1 MKERHAIP
9 DSTPSVGDDRI
20 GALRARMLRE
30 ALAFSTALLAV
41 CLVAALV
48 GRLPPALVGAECL
61 GLALVPLIHRWTAR
75 GRIGWAAAAFLM
87 VAFAVTTA
95 SIASLGTIRV
105 PAAGLYLAMVM
116 ATGLLLEERVM
127 WGMIALSSLTL
138 AGLIAAENRGLLPRP
153 DYVVGFPQWLVS
165 TAILTCVGAWTI
177 TALRGLQRMQELV
190 VSETLGR
197 QESQSE
203 LRASLARYRRI
214 ESATSDGYW
223 ERDLVSGEAY
233 HSPRELEILGYG
245 PADMPASYQA
255 FVELIHPEDRVRF
268 GLSTEPTHRGEGA
281 FSLELRV
288 RRRTGEYLWVQSRG
302 QMEVDAGG
310 KPVRISGAIT
320 DISQRKHELEELRES
335 KAYNSALIQ
344 AIPDL
349 IFIIARDGEY
359 LSAHASDPTQ
369 FFVQPENFLHRRV
382 GEVLPRPLAGQFM
395 RIIEAVLDTRT
406 AQELGY
412 SLEIGGR
419 MLQFEARFIP
429 HSPGTVLCLVRNVTE
444 RRRIEEALRASESLF
459 RTAFNDS
466 PLLMTIVDHAT
477 GRYLQVN
484 DSFCQVSGFSRE
496 ELIGRT
502 SVEIGWIE
510 SEVSART
517 LRELGESLFTQ
528 GLEMDFRRKSGKTVH
543 CRLWADLIPTAQGL
557 RLFAM
562 AEDLTERK
570 RAEEA
575 LINSEERFRAI
586 AHLSPDIITI
596 FDRDGRI
603 RFNSP
608 AAAKI
613 HGYQA
618 AELVGKPTFELVH
631 PEDRPAVTGAF
642 SRLLQAPSE
651 TGQVQYRYRNADDS
665 YRWMEAFARNLLDSP
680 HINGILA
687 ISRDITDR
695 KRTEE
700 EMRRLAREQAIILET
715 ANIGISLTRDRR
727 QVWLNDK
734 AAEIF
739 GYPKERVEGQST
751 RALYPSQEAY
761 EKLGREAYPA
771 LAAGRLY
778 ETVQELVRGDGAQ
791 IWVRYNG
798 KAIDPADMSQG
809 TLWLLEDITRHL
821 ESERT
826 MRDSNEKF
834 NQLAAN
840 ISAVF
845 WITSPDFKVMH
856 FVSPAYEQ
864 IWGRTTSSLYAR
876 PQEWEEAVLPEDRDR
891 LMDELARLSAG
902 QPVACMEYRIRRP
915 DGEIRWIQDRAFP
928 VCDAAGQLKRMTG
941 IANDVTEQ
949 VNQREKLQELLAQNQ
964 RDVQSKGELLREVNH
979 RVTNNLSSIQGLIV
993 HEYHALKSAD
1003 QPTVPQVLDRLTRRI
1018 DGMLTAHRLLSS
1030 SQWAPVRVDKLAELV
1045 IQAALSADPD
1055 SRSAQVAIKPSDLEI
1070 SPRQAGNFALVLN
1083 ELTTNSIKHAKTPG
1097 KPLSLSL
1104 ESSAEGG
1111 FIAICYRDNGPGLP
1125 NEIVVGQQG
1134 HVGLKL
1140 IRQLVTSSLRGELTL
1155 DNEAGAVVRMRL
1167 PREELHRT

>member
-1 MKERHAIP
+1 MT
-9 DSTPSVGDDRI
+9 DTPTSLGDDRI

-30 ALAFSTALLAV
+30 ALVFSSALLAV
-41 CLVAALV
+41 CLVAALI
-48 GRLPPALVGAECL
+48 GRMPPAVVGFECL
-61 GLALVPLIHRWTAR
+61 GLALVALIHRCAAR
-75 GRIGWAAAAFLM
+75 GRTGWAAAAFLAL
-87 VAFAVTTA
+87 AFAVTTA

-116 ATGLLLEERVM
+116 AAGLLLEVRVM
-127 WGMIALSSLTL
+127 WGMIALSSLTV
-138 AGLIAAENRGLLPRP
+138 AGLIVAENKGLLPRP
-153 DYVVGFPQWLVS
+153 DYAVSFTQWLVS
-165 TAILTCVGAWTI
+165 TAIFTCVGAWTV

-190 VSETLGR
+190 ASETAGR
-197 QESQSE
+197 RESESE

-255 FVELIHPEDRVRF
+255 FVELIHPEDRDRL
-268 GLSTEPTHRGEGA
+268 GLSMEPINRGEEA

-288 RRRTGEYLWVQSRG
+288 RRRTGEFIWVQSRG
-302 QMEVDAGG
+302 QMEVDDAG

-320 DISQRKHELEELRES
+320 DISQRKRELEELRES

-349 IFIIARDGEY
+349 IFIIRRDGEF
-359 LSAHASDPTQ
+359 LSAHASDPTM
-369 FFVQPENFLHRRV
+369 FYVQPENFLHRRV
-382 GEVLPRPLAGQFM
+382 GEVLPRSLSGQFM
-395 RIIEAVLDTRT
+395 RIIEAVLDTRA

-429 HSPGTVLCLVRNVTE
+429 HSPETVLCLVRDMTE

-502 SVEIGWIE
+502 SVEIGWVE
-510 SEVSART
+510 SDVRAKT
-517 LRELGESLFTQ
+517 LRELNESLFTQ

-570 RAEEA
+570 QAEAA
-575 LINSEERFRAI
+575 LVESEERFRAI

-596 FDRDGRI
+596 FDRYGRI

-608 AAAKI
+608 AAAKV
-613 HGYQA
+613 HGYQS
-618 AELVGKPTFELVH
+618 AELEGKPIFDLIH
-631 PEDRPAVTGAF
+631 PDDRPSVVDAF
-642 SRLLQAPSE
+642 SRLLQARSE
-651 TGQVQYRYRNADDS
+651 SSRFQYRYRNADGS
-665 YRWMEAFARNLLDSP
+665 YRWMEAYSRNLLENP
-680 HINGILA
+680 HINGILS
-687 ISRDITDR
+687 IVRDVTER
-695 KRTEE
+695 KWTELE
-700 EMRRLAREQAIILET
+700 ARRLAREQKIILDH
-715 ANIGISLTRDRR
+715 ANIGISLVRDRR

-734 AAEIF
+734 AAEML
-739 GYPKERVEGQST
+739 GYPKEGLVGEST
-751 RALYPSQEAY
+751 RRLYPSEEAY
-761 EKLGREAYPA
+761 KKLDREAYPV
-771 LAAGRLY
+771 LAEGRVY
-778 ETVQELVRGDGAQ
+778 ETVQELVRGDGTH

-809 TLWLLEDITRHL
+809 TLWLLEDITGQL
-821 ESERT
+821 AQERQ

-840 ISAVF
+840 ITSVF
-845 WITSPDFKVMH
+845 WITSPDFSVMH

-864 IWGRTTSSLYAR
+864 IWGRSTARLYAR
-876 PQEWEEAVLPEDRDR
+876 PQEWEEAILPEDQDR
-891 LMDELARLSAG
+891 VMADLARLSAG
-902 QPVACMEYRIRRP
+902 QPLACMEYRIRRP
-915 DGEIRWIQDRAFP
+915 DGDVRWIQDRAFP
-928 VCDAAGQLKRMTG
+928 VRDAAGQLERLAG
-941 IANDVTEQ
+941 IATDITEQ
-949 VNQREKLQELLAQNQ
+949 VKQREKLEEMLGQNQ
-964 RDVQSKGELLREVNH
+964 RDAQFKGELLREVNH
-979 RVTNNLSSIQGLIV
+979 RVTNNLSSIQGLMV
-993 HEYHALKSAD
+993 HEYNALKLAD

-1018 DGMLTAHRLLSS
+1018 DGMITAHRLLSS
-1030 SQWAPVRVDKLAELV
+1030 SQWAPVRVDTLAEMV
-1045 IQAALSADPD
+1045 VHAALSADPD
-1055 SRSAQVAIKPSDLEI
+1055 SRTARIAIRPSELEV
-1070 SPRQAGNFALVLN
+1070 SPRQASNLALVLN

-1097 KPLSLSL
+1097 KPLTLSL
-1104 ESSAEGG
+1104 ESSTDRE

-1125 NEIVVGQQG
+1125 TEIVVGQQG
-1134 HVGLKL
+1134 HLGLKL

-1155 DNEAGAVVRMRL
+1155 DNDAGAVVKIRL
-1167 PREELHRT
+1167 PCEELHRT